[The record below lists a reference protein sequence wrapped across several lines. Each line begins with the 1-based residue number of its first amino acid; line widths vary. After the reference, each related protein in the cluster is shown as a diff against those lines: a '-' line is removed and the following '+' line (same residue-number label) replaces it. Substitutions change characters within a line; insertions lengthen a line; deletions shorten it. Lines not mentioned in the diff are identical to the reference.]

1 MRTSSDSEEEAIQ
14 NAIEEDD
21 EDVRYQLRS
30 RTISRTQ
37 TPSVSVGIDPSS
49 SHPKRDQA
57 AIADARGAPAVV
69 TNGARAEVT
78 TIGVRPLIVSH
89 GITLGSGARD
99 RDMGDVRD
107 GQRSSGGLTYA
118 VSPFELIPA
127 RGWMAAGQTTALG
140 LSDRSGAYNP
150 SETPWRGEPRA
161 GHRISL
167 PFQYER
173 RDIPYVPPVPRASE
187 VHSMAQEYPTRMTAR
202 EQGRTVMLERP
213 VGRQA
218 LDAVPAWE
226 EFHRTVDQRM
236 MEGTRAIE
244 KIAAEAVHAGYELDI
259 HPESRPPLAGGQ
271 MPHATRSGPLTREY
285 DAARRVEKS
294 HRTGQD
300 EAADP
305 RRGRHGSYTCFPM

>member
-1 MRTSSDSEEEAIQ
+1 MRTSSDSEEEAIL

-57 AIADARGAPAVV
+57 PIADARGASAAV
-69 TNGARAEVT
+69 TNGVRAEGT
-78 TIGVRPLIVSH
+78 TIGMRPLIVSH

-99 RDMGDVRD
+99 RDVGDVRY
-107 GQRSSGGLTYA
+107 GQRSSRGLTYA

-187 VHSMAQEYPTRMTAR
+187 EHGMAQ
-202 EQGRTVMLERP
+202 G
-213 VGRQA
+213 
-218 LDAVPAWE
+218 
-226 EFHRTVDQRM
+226 
-236 MEGTRAIE
+236 
-244 KIAAEAVHAGYELDI
+244 
-259 HPESRPPLAGGQ
+259 
-271 MPHATRSGPLTREY
+271 
-285 DAARRVEKS
+285 
-294 HRTGQD
+294 
-300 EAADP
+300 
-305 RRGRHGSYTCFPM
+305 